1 MSKENEI
8 ISNKTEIEDEE
19 IAQSENKEN
28 KENIKSKQN
37 IHNFFSNCV
46 QSNFSIISNNKSFNL
61 PLNIEKSS
69 LNFLQ
74 RNVTEIKEKKPK
86 RNFVPINN
94 TSIFIGGRQNLKG
107 MRIYLSN
114 NFKYN
119 NTVHKEITDFR
130 NNKNKSV
137 DKANVRLAENKP
149 IEKVSINLYDQNNK
163 KENIN
168 FNDAYKMMLIRWKNH
183 SNINKTSISY
193 INKKENFV
201 LNKNKYINEF
211 VNKIN
216 IDLNKNK
223 NKKNSNHQE
232 KYILIKQD
240 KYNKENKFIHDIISP
255 SSNEELKTTI
265 NNFIYKVNENKENL
279 NNNIDESLMSTQDN
293 YLNNGKKMSKFSNK
307 KIMQIKNN
315 NQENEK
321 ENSLNKKN
329 NNQFKNDDFTPI
341 FILTEK
347 DIIFLYELI
356 EKKQNNKPNNNKPNN
371 INYSIENKIFL
382 NIIKKN
388 DCDKLRGKVEIKQKN
403 LDDINFNIF
412 PVKGDKFEFI
422 NIVPNELRA
431 NYNID
436 VSNIALNQSDY
447 MKQAKGGE
455 NEFDILLNKNKD
467 MQDFTQNTPISL
479 LQEKYFIYAVS
490 KWIKYSIPTPQSQLY
505 IKYSYKTGHPM
516 FDPINLIMTNFTLW
530 IERIETKRNDNKK
543 GMITISSSAYYN
555 ISLKHSKNQRGKSL
569 TYKKKGYV
577 NIYSNQMNNNN
588 YVNESNQLNRK
599 RNNSKTKIY
608 K

>member
-1 MSKENEI
+1 MSKEKEI
-8 ISNKTEIEDEE
+8 ISNKTEIEDKE

-28 KENIKSKQN
+28 IQSKQ
-37 IHNFFSNCV
+37 IHFSNCA
-46 QSNFSIISNNKSFNL
+46 QSNFTIISNNKSFNF

-107 MRIYLSN
+107 MRIHLSN

-183 SNINKTSISY
+183 SNIKKTSISY

-216 IDLNKNK
+216 VDLNKNK
-223 NKKNSNHQE
+223 NKKNGNNQE

-240 KYNKENKFIHDIISP
+240 KYNKEYKFIHDIISP

-307 KIMQIKNN
+307 KIAQIKNI

-321 ENSLNKKN
+321 ENSSNKNN

-347 DIIFLYELI
+347 DIIFLYE
-356 EKKQNNKPNNNKPNN
+356 
-371 INYSIENKIFL
+371 
-382 NIIKKN
+382 
-388 DCDKLRGKVEIKQKN
+388 
-403 LDDINFNIF
+403 
-412 PVKGDKFEFI
+412 
-422 NIVPNELRA
+422 
-431 NYNID
+431 
-436 VSNIALNQSDY
+436 
-447 MKQAKGGE
+447 
-455 NEFDILLNKNKD
+455 
-467 MQDFTQNTPISL
+467 
-479 LQEKYFIYAVS
+479 
-490 KWIKYSIPTPQSQLY
+490 
-505 IKYSYKTGHPM
+505 
-516 FDPINLIMTNFTLW
+516 
-530 IERIETKRNDNKK
+530 
-543 GMITISSSAYYN
+543 
-555 ISLKHSKNQRGKSL
+555 
-569 TYKKKGYV
+569 
-577 NIYSNQMNNNN
+577 
-588 YVNESNQLNRK
+588 
-599 RNNSKTKIY
+599 
-608 K
+608 

>member
-1 MSKENEI
+1 M
-8 ISNKTEIEDEE
+8 
-19 IAQSENKEN
+19 
-28 KENIKSKQN
+28 
-37 IHNFFSNCV
+37 
-46 QSNFSIISNNKSFNL
+46 
-61 PLNIEKSS
+61 
-69 LNFLQ
+69 Q
-74 RNVTEIKEKKPK
+74 RNITEIKEKKPK
-86 RNFVPINN
+86 KNFVPINN

-107 MRIYLSN
+107 MRIHLSN

-130 NNKNKSV
+130 NVKNKSV

-149 IEKVSINLYDQNNK
+149 IEKVSINLYDQNNN

-321 ENSLNKKN
+321 ENSLNKNN

-347 DIIFLYELI
+347 DIIFLYELV

-543 GMITISSSAYYN
+543 GMISISSCANYN
-555 ISLKHSKNQRGKSL
+555 ITSLKNSKNQRGKSL

-588 YVNESNQLNRK
+588 YVNESNQMNRK

>member
-1 MSKENEI
+1 
-8 ISNKTEIEDEE
+8 
-19 IAQSENKEN
+19 
-28 KENIKSKQN
+28 
-37 IHNFFSNCV
+37 
-46 QSNFSIISNNKSFNL
+46 
-61 PLNIEKSS
+61 
-69 LNFLQ
+69 
-74 RNVTEIKEKKPK
+74 
-86 RNFVPINN
+86 
-94 TSIFIGGRQNLKG
+94 
-107 MRIYLSN
+107 
-114 NFKYN
+114 
-119 NTVHKEITDFR
+119 
-130 NNKNKSV
+130 
-137 DKANVRLAENKP
+137 
-149 IEKVSINLYDQNNK
+149 
-163 KENIN
+163 
-168 FNDAYKMMLIRWKNH
+168 
-183 SNINKTSISY
+183 
-193 INKKENFV
+193 
-201 LNKNKYINEF
+201 
-211 VNKIN
+211 
-216 IDLNKNK
+216 
-223 NKKNSNHQE
+223 
-232 KYILIKQD
+232 
-240 KYNKENKFIHDIISP
+240 
-255 SSNEELKTTI
+255 
-265 NNFIYKVNENKENL
+265 
-279 NNNIDESLMSTQDN
+279 
-293 YLNNGKKMSKFSNK
+293 MSKFSNK

-321 ENSLNKKN
+321 ENSLNKNN

-588 YVNESNQLNRK
+588 YVNESNQTNRK

>member
-1 MSKENEI
+1 MSKEKEI
-8 ISNKTEIEDEE
+8 ISNKTEIEDKE

-28 KENIKSKQN
+28 IQSKQ
-37 IHNFFSNCV
+37 IHFSNCA
-46 QSNFSIISNNKSFNL
+46 QSNFTIISNNKSFNF

-74 RNVTEIKEKKPK
+74 RNITEIKEKKPK
-86 RNFVPINN
+86 KNFVPINN

-107 MRIYLSN
+107 MRIHLSN

-130 NNKNKSV
+130 NVKNKSV

-149 IEKVSINLYDQNNK
+149 IEKVSINLYDQNNN

-183 SNINKTSISY
+183 SNIKKTSISY

-216 IDLNKNK
+216 VDLNKNK
-223 NKKNSNHQE
+223 NKKNGNNQE

-240 KYNKENKFIHDIISP
+240 KYNKEYKFIHDIISP

-307 KIMQIKNN
+307 KIAQIKNI

-321 ENSLNKKN
+321 ENSSNKNN

-347 DIIFLYELI
+347 DIIFLYELV

-388 DCDKLRGKVEIKQKN
+388 DSDKLRGKAEIKQKN

-436 VSNIALNQSDY
+436 
-447 MKQAKGGE
+447 G
-455 NEFDILLNKNKD
+455 
-467 MQDFTQNTPISL
+467 
-479 LQEKYFIYAVS
+479 YFI
-490 KWIKYSIPTPQSQLY
+490 
-505 IKYSYKTGHPM
+505 
-516 FDPINLIMTNFTLW
+516 
-530 IERIETKRNDNKK
+530 E
-543 GMITISSSAYYN
+543 
-555 ISLKHSKNQRGKSL
+555 
-569 TYKKKGYV
+569 
-577 NIYSNQMNNNN
+577 
-588 YVNESNQLNRK
+588 
-599 RNNSKTKIY
+599 
-608 K
+608 